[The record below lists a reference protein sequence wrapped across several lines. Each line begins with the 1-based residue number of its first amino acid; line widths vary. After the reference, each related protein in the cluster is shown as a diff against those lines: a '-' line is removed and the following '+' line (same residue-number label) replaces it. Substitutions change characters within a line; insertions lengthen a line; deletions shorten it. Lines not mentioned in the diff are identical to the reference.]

1 MYSETI
7 MFNSVIDDI
16 SIIGWLDLSHFLVP
30 DLDNHLNAI
39 SKYSK
44 IIPFAPK
51 IRCKLKN
58 VSI

>member
-1 MYSETI
+1 
-7 MFNSVIDDI
+7 MFNAVIDDI